1 MASIH
6 LIEGPVGAG
15 KSTFAGR
22 LAMSRNAVHLN
33 LDEWMVVLFQPD
45 RPEVDFMKWYLE
57 RKQRCIN
64 QIWKVTCDLLNAGTD
79 AVLELGLVQLPDRLD
94 FYSRVDATDYQLEV
108 YVLDAPE
115 AERLQR
121 VRGRNQEKDS
131 TFQMA
136 VSDEIFELASA
147 AWTAPDESEIDER
160 SIRLISTSSD

>member
-1 MASIH
+1 MATIH

-22 LAMSRNAVHLN
+22 LALTQNAVHLN
-33 LDEWMVVLFQPD
+33 LDEWMVGLFQPD
-45 RPEVDFMKWYLE
+45 RPEVDFMEWYLE

-64 QIWKVTCDLLNAGTD
+64 QIWKVTCDLLDAGTD
-79 AVLELGLVQLPDRLD
+79 AVLEMGLVQLNDRLE

-108 YVLDAPE
+108 YVLDAPKE
-115 AERLQR
+115 QRLQR

-131 TFQMA
+131 TFQME

-160 SIRLISTSSD
+160 GIRLISTSSS